1 MRREIRPPLIAVL
14 CGCAALAQGASSGAL
29 SGRVRT
35 DEGTFVSQIVL
46 TVAGP
51 DGERTAVTGPEGR
64 YRVTGLVP
72 GEYRI
77 RVEAP
82 GFVLS
87 PEPRRS
93 VAEAEETLDLVLS
106 PAPVREHVL
115 VAATRT
121 DAAMST
127 LGVTATVLDRERIA
141 ERRSPEVIRL
151 LQEVPGAAVA
161 RAGALGR
168 QASLFLR
175 GGASNAARIII
186 DGVPVNEPGGA
197 YDFGAVLPLE
207 LEQVEVVRGAASSLY
222 GTDALAGVVHLVT
235 RQAGPGEAAS
245 FEADAE
251 AGRFDTRQW
260 HGGARGRRG
269 AADWTAGV
277 LRVDTDNEEPHSAF
291 RETAGAAAFGVRA
304 SERASLRVVA
314 RGATSSAETPG
325 PTVYGRADTG
335 AGIERD
341 TLVLGGRLRRTGDRL
356 AHELRAGYAL
366 GNERSFDAVDDGS
379 YVPAFGD
386 VVGAFAFFDSADPAG
401 FQNNTRRLS
410 LGYQAEGQ
418 AGARHLL
425 TAGVDL
431 ERETGA
437 LGSRSEP
444 LLTPHRTNVGV
455 YAQDRLVLG
464 DRVFV
469 TAGGRVERN
478 DSFGTRAVPRAA
490 VAWRLRGGAEAT
502 TLRASA
508 GAGIK
513 EPSFFH
519 SFGVSFFAL
528 GNPDLK
534 PERSRTFDAGIEQR
548 LFGGR
553 VRAEA
558 TAFHHDYRDQI
569 AYHVVDFTTFQGT
582 FINLGRS
589 RARGVELALEA
600 APAASLR
607 LSAAYTFLDG
617 EILVSTDE
625 FDPVVAVGRPLLRRP
640 KHQAAFGARYTRG
653 RVGVGANLVA
663 VGARADSDF
672 AGLGLLMNDGY
683 SRLDARARVRL
694 ARGLEAFV
702 VGENLLDRRYQEILG
717 YPALGRAVRGGLRF
731 HSGPSG
737 P

>member
-1 MRREIRPPLIAVL
+1 MRRNIRPPLTAAVL
-14 CGCAALAQGASSGAL
+14 FCAALATGAEPGAL
-29 SGRVRT
+29 AGRVRT
-35 DEGTFVSQIVL
+35 AEGTPVPQLVL
-46 TVAGP
+46 RVAGP
-51 DGERTAVTGPEGR
+51 GGERTVVTGPEGR
-64 YRVTGLVP
+64 YRIAGLAP
-72 GEYRI
+72 GEYR
-77 RVEAP
+77 VSLEAP
-82 GFVLS
+82 GFVLA
-87 PEPRRS
+87 PTPRRT
-93 VAEAEETLDLVLS
+93 VAAGEETLDLVLA
-106 PAPVREHVL
+106 PAPVREQVL

-121 DAAMST
+121 EAALST
-127 LGVTATVLDRERIA
+127 LGVTASVLDREHIA
-141 ERRSPEVIRL
+141 ERRSPDVLHL

-161 RAGALGR
+161 RAGGLGL

-175 GGASNAARIII
+175 GGASNATRIMI

-197 YDFGAVLPLE
+197 FDFGALLPLE

-235 RQAGPGEAAS
+235 RQASPGDATA
-245 FEADAE
+245 FEVDAE
-251 AGRFDTRQW
+251 AGRFDTRQL
-260 HGGARGRRG
+260 HGGARGHLG
-269 AADWTAGV
+269 GADWSAGAV
-277 LRVDTDNEEPHSAF
+277 RVETDNQEPHSAF
-291 RETAGAAAFGVRA
+291 RETAGAAAFGFRS
-304 SERASLRVVA
+304 SERSLLRFVA
-314 RGATSSAETPG
+314 RGATSSAGTPG
-325 PTVYGRADTG
+325 PTAYGRPDGG
-335 AGIERD
+335 ASIERD
-341 TLVLGGRLRRTGDRL
+341 VLVLGGRFRRVGDRL
-356 AHELRAGYAL
+356 SHELRAGYAL
-366 GNERSFDAVDDGS
+366 SDELNLDTIDSGAF
-379 YVPAFGD
+379 VPRFGEL
-386 VVGAFAFFDSADPAG
+386 VGAFTFFDSADPDG
-401 FQNNTRRLS
+401 FQNDTRRLS

-444 LLTPHRTNVGV
+444 LLTPRRTNGGV
-455 YAQDRLVLG
+455 YVQDRLVLG

-469 TAGGRVERN
+469 TAGGRVEHN
-478 DSFGTRAVPRAA
+478 ANFGTRAVPRAA
-490 VAWRLRGGAEAT
+490 VAWRVCGGPEAT

-534 PERSRTFDAGIEQR
+534 PERSRTFDTGIEQR
-548 LFGGR
+548 LFAGR

-558 TAFHHDYRDQI
+558 TAFHHEYRDQI

-582 FINLGRS
+582 FINLGRT
-589 RARGVELALEA
+589 RARGVELSLEA
-600 APAASLR
+600 APTSSLW

-617 EILVSTDE
+617 KILVSNDE

-640 KHQAAFGARYTRG
+640 KHQAAFGARFTRG
-653 RVGVGANLVA
+653 RVGLGANLVA
-663 VGARADSDF
+663 VGQRADSDF

-683 SRLDARARVRL
+683 TRVDARARVRI
-694 ARGLEAFV
+694 AHRLEAFV

-717 YPALGRAVRGGLRF
+717 YPALGRALRGGVRF
-731 HSGPSG
+731 HTEPS